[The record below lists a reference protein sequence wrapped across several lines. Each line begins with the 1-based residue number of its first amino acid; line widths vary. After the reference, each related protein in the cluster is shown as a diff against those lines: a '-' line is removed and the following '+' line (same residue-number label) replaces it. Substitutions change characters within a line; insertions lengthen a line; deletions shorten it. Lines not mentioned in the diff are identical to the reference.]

1 LKIKKGVSLRSLE
14 EVVDGEKSG
23 ARVVKML

>member
-23 ARVVKML
+23 ARVGEG